1 MAQETTRA
9 DRQTR
14 NELRPFLAREPGT
27 IKCGTGDRGMRF
39 AEPAD
44 QLGIA
49 EAPTIFAQ
57 YGGSIS
63 HGYDFRQRDQA
74 QICRRFQRWIARLR
88 TLSEQIEQLA
98 ELRFRRTLA
107 GSAVAQHG
115 GKAVVEMHRF
125 SGIGGGRRALP
136 CRSPGFLQL

>member
-1 MAQETTRA
+1 MARVSVKQRSNTGSRA
-9 DRQTR
+9 GSTS
-14 NELRPFLAREPGT
+14 PREPLTRSVAGVP
-27 IKCGTGDRGMRF
+27 MRMW
-39 AEPAD
+39 A
-44 QLGIA
+44 
-49 EAPTIFAQ
+49 
-57 YGGSIS
+57 S
-63 HGYDFRQRDQA
+63 R
-74 QICRRFQRWIARLR
+74 RWIARLR

-107 GSAVAQHG
+107 GGAVAQHG